1 MEDDVAPKEKRRI
14 EGVIHKVQY
23 AKYVSVHI
31 PSSPPLPHLPTFPL
45 SSLRLPNPSPSPSP
59 TPLFPPAPPTLS
71 PQPAAHPSL
80 PRSPLLL
87 FLACHPLSPVT
98 LLPPPAS

>member
-31 PSSPPLPHLPTFPL
+31 PSSPPLPHPPTFPL

-59 TPLFPPAPPTLS
+59 TPLFPAPPSSSFSLVIPS
-71 PQPAAHPSL
+71 PPSL
-80 PRSPLLL
+80 FSRPR
-87 FLACHPLSPVT
+87 
-98 LLPPPAS
+98 PPKVLT